1 MNMRFFSFL
10 FLASASLML
19 CSGCFGEKG
28 LETAPVTGVVTYNGK
43 PLPYGRVSFRP
54 QAGSPATGEIQS
66 DGSFS
71 LSTYGNGDGAI
82 VGKHQ
87 IAVTATEADA
97 GTMAET
103 AANTEMAVPKS
114 MIPKK
119 YTSFSTSEL
128 TAEVVSN
135 GDNQFTLELKD

>member
-1 MNMRFFSFL
+1 MRFVGLL
-10 FLASASLML
+10 FLASTSLLMF
-19 CSGCFGEKG
+19 SGCFGQKG
-28 LETAPVTGVVTYNGK
+28 LETARTTGVVTYNGK

-71 LSTYGNGDGAI
+71 MSTYGNGDGAI
-82 VGKHQ
+82 VGTHQ
-87 IAVTATEADA
+87 ISITATEADA
-97 GTMAET
+97 GKGNEADP
-103 AANTEMAVPKS
+103 NTEMTVSKS

-128 TAEVVSN
+128 TAEVVASGEN
-135 GDNQFTLELKD
+135 HFTLELKD

>member
-1 MNMRFFSFL
+1 M
-10 FLASASLML
+10 ASASVML
-19 CSGCFGEKG
+19 CSGCFGQKG
-28 LETAPVTGVVTYNGK
+28 LETAPVSGVVTYNGK

-54 QAGSPATGEIQS
+54 EAGSPATGAIQS

-82 VGKHQ
+82 VGTHQ
-87 IAVTATEADA
+87 VSITATEADA
-97 GTMAET
+97 GTMAEA

-114 MIPKK
+114 LIPKK

-128 TAEVVSN
+128 TAEVVAR
-135 GDNQFTLELKD
+135 GDNKFTLELRD

>member
-1 MNMRFFSFL
+1 MRLVGFL
-10 FLASASLML
+10 MLASASLML
-19 CSGCFGEKG
+19 CSGCFGQKG

-54 QAGSPATGEIQS
+54 QAGSPATGTIQS

-71 LSTYGNGDGAI
+71 LSTYGSGDGAI
-82 VGKHQ
+82 VGMHQ
-87 IAVTATEADA
+87 VSITATEADA

-119 YTSFSTSEL
+119 YTSFSTSDL
-128 TAEVVSN
+128 TAEVVSD
-135 GDNQFTLELKD
+135 GENQFTLELKD